1 MVANSSTVPSGVLP
15 MVICWKAT
23 IHNRNTHMSH
33 IHTHESHTRKHI
45 HESHTSS
52 VVYWQGSH
60 TRRLVLRT
68 QRVLIIYKSYT
79 SLIQVLYKSYT
90 DTTYKQCCLLAGFS
104 HSEAGASDAESVD
117 YIQVLYKSYT
127 SLIQTHTR
135 KHRTQVLY
143 KSYTDTHSQAP
154 NTRKY
159 RHTHAHQTHANTDT
173 HEEVWHVST
182 HVRFFSGV
190 CCFVRQIARGSIPS
204 GSLRGTLG
212 FSAGYLGVLCGDEY
226 HSLRGSIP
234 FSLGFSAQSPQTAP
248 ASFASLFASLAS
260 KKGARGRAYCP
271 PLPPLH
277 QKGCT
282 R

>member
-1 MVANSSTVPSGVLP
+1 
-15 MVICWKAT
+15 
-23 IHNRNTHMSH
+23 MSH

-90 DTTYKQCCLLAGFS
+90 
-104 HSEAGASDAESVD
+104 
-117 YIQVLYKSYT
+117 

-173 HEEVWHVST
+173 HEEVW

-271 PLPPLH
+271 HCLPYIK
-277 QKGCT
+277 KGARGRKQLIEVVSART
-282 R
+282 NKRHHNNTYTPA